1 MSTYFMCTTSKCFQR
16 CELIIFIVN
25 FVFGQ
30 IYHNGLISIGKRY
43 YRSEPKRLT
52 SLKKNVIAVFWANT
66 DIVTSTTSITY
77 QVVDRSTSEFREVMS
92 CR

>member
-1 MSTYFMCTTSKCFQR
+1 MSTYFMCTTSKYFFKKRR
-16 CELIIFIVN
+16 CELRKFC
-25 FVFGQ
+25 FGQ

-66 DIVTSTTSITY
+66 DIVTLTTSITY

>member
-1 MSTYFMCTTSKCFQR
+1 MWTD
-16 CELIIFIVN
+16 N
-25 FVFGQ
+25 FYRKFCFGQ

-66 DIVTSTTSITY
+66 DIVTLTTSITY